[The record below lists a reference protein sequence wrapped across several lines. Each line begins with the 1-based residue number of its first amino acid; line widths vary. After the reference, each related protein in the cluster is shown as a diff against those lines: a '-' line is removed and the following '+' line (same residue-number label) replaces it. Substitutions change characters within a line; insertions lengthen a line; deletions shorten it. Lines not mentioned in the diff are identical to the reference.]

1 MAQILLVEDNT
12 HNQKLFLTTLRHHG
26 HDVALAEDGAKALEQ
41 LEQQVPD
48 IVLLDLS
55 IPKVDG
61 WTVARKVRE
70 HDDAALREVP
80 ILALT
85 AHAMKG
91 DRERALQAG
100 CTAYL
105 SKPVSPRE
113 LTRRVDKLLAKRGLS
128 TAA

>member
-1 MAQILLVEDNT
+1 MARILLVEDNP
-12 HNQKLFLTTLRHHG
+12 HNQNLFLTALRHFG
-26 HDVALAEDGAKALEQ
+26 HEVTLASDGAEALAELEKS
-41 LEQQVPD
+41 VPE

-61 WTVARKVRE
+61 WTVARKCRASE
-70 HDDAALREVP
+70 NEALQTVP

-91 DRERALQAG
+91 DRERALAAG
-100 CTAYL
+100 CSAYL

-113 LTRRVDKLLAKRGLS
+113 LGRRVAKMVDAGSSSR
-128 TAA
+128 AA